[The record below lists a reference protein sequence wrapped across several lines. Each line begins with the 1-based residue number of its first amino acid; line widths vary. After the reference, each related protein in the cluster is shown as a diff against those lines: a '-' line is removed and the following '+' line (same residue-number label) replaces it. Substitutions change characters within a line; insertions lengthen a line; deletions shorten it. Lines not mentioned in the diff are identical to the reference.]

1 MASKFLA
8 DDFAAIARGLAEL
21 EAGREPAESV
31 EDEDEVIWFC
41 MACQLSR
48 YPNEVTLGRLA
59 NHRCNGCNSIVHRFC
74 DRCNNTGWVKPK
86 ARQPWMVCGGCG
98 NPFGRSSP

>member
-8 DDFAAIARGLAEL
+8 DDFAAIARGLADL
-21 EAGREPAESV
+21 EAGREPNILATENDAV
-31 EDEDEVIWFC
+31 WWC

-48 YPNEVTLGRLA
+48 YPYEVTLGRLA
-59 NHRCNGCNSIVHRFC
+59 NHRCNDCKSVVHRFC
-74 DRCNNTGWVKPK
+74 DRCNNTGWLKPK
-86 ARQPWMVCGGCG
+86 LRQPCVVCTDCN